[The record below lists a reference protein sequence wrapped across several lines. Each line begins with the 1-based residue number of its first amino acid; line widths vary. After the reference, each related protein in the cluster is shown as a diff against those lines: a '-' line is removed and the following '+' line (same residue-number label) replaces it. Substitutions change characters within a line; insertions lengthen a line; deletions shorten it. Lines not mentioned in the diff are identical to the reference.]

1 MAQGDGTVIHGV
13 RVPLVLPVLGERR
26 NKPSQRRRRGRP
38 SPHRREQDGGCLSAR
53 QSPRE
58 AARDDGRMGRLLRRQ
73 NVMSRYTRAWRHLLR
88 QYELHVDRIDE
99 EDRAIFLGP
108 TVEELSY
115 RPVAGR
121 QRLDVVDNE
130 EER

>member
-88 QYELHVDRIDE
+88 PIGRASCRERVCQYVSISVVAVSLKKKKGNVRDRL
-99 EDRAIFLGP
+99 A
-108 TVEELSY
+108 
-115 RPVAGR
+115 
-121 QRLDVVDNE
+121 Q
-130 EER
+130 